1 MIIIALFIN
10 FIFAQIVPFET
21 SNIFSEKNDKI
32 ETIYIDDHS
41 LGENLDFRLEE
52 NSNIIF
58 VANKQI
64 FETNILTDSVDTY
77 KVSLSYDNIPDESK
91 FFIIDSNSDVVI
103 GPFYIHS
110 NKKQLD
116 IGPIHSSDFI
126 VQCVLPSSFNL
137 IDYSIKII
145 KVSSLEELDLDNK
158 KHYSQIPRNRDN
170 PVIVV
175 TGFWPPTNEMI
186 RHFSQDSTLNQE
198 GWQGENWRELG
209 YDIIAFFPEFEDPDC
224 NNCGQGYGNFEVDY
238 QDTSEDFWSLIPN
251 LNPISIITFSR
262 GYIDYSWELEYNY
275 YNRTNWYGDYFSPI
289 YPTPNPPDDN
299 VDVNFLRNSTLPMQ
313 SIVDAV
319 NSSNLELN
327 SYIDINGDPGRF
339 VSEFMGYHGVW
350 YHDLYEFDSENPC
363 FLSGHV
369 HVGGLIDWDT
379 ARNAAEI
386 TIENVIQELDNYI
399 YILGDVNSDQNI
411 DVLDIV
417 NTVAHILGNDILVG
431 SSYYAGD
438 MNSNGIINIQDII
451 LIVNLIL

>member
-64 FETNILTDSVDTY
+64 FETNILTESVDTY

-319 NSSNLELN
+319 NSSNLALN

>member
-1 MIIIALFIN
+1 
-10 FIFAQIVPFET
+10 
-21 SNIFSEKNDKI
+21 
-32 ETIYIDDHS
+32 
-41 LGENLDFRLEE
+41 
-52 NSNIIF
+52 
-58 VANKQI
+58 
-64 FETNILTDSVDTY
+64 
-77 KVSLSYDNIPDESK
+77 
-91 FFIIDSNSDVVI
+91 
-103 GPFYIHS
+103 
-110 NKKQLD
+110 
-116 IGPIHSSDFI
+116 
-126 VQCVLPSSFNL
+126 
-137 IDYSIKII
+137 
-145 KVSSLEELDLDNK
+145 
-158 KHYSQIPRNRDN
+158 
-170 PVIVV
+170 
-175 TGFWPPTNEMI
+175 MI
-186 RHFSQDSTLNQE
+186 RHFSQDTALNQE
-198 GWQGENWRELG
+198 GWQGENWRESG
-209 YDIIAFFPEFEDPDC
+209 YDIVAFFPEFEDPDC

-238 QDTSEDFWSLIPN
+238 QDTSQDFWSLIPN

-289 YPTPNPPDDN
+289 YPTPNPPDNN

-369 HVGGLIDWDT
+369 HVGGLIDWGT

-417 NTVAHILGNDILVG
+417 NTVAHILGSDILVG

-451 LIVNLIL
+451 LIINLIL

>member
-1 MIIIALFIN
+1 M
-10 FIFAQIVPFET
+10 
-21 SNIFSEKNDKI
+21 
-32 ETIYIDDHS
+32 
-41 LGENLDFRLEE
+41 
-52 NSNIIF
+52 
-58 VANKQI
+58 
-64 FETNILTDSVDTY
+64 
-77 KVSLSYDNIPDESK
+77 
-91 FFIIDSNSDVVI
+91 
-103 GPFYIHS
+103 
-110 NKKQLD
+110 
-116 IGPIHSSDFI
+116 
-126 VQCVLPSSFNL
+126 
-137 IDYSIKII
+137 
-145 KVSSLEELDLDNK
+145 
-158 KHYSQIPRNRDN
+158 
-170 PVIVV
+170 
-175 TGFWPPTNEMI
+175 
-186 RHFSQDSTLNQE
+186 
-198 GWQGENWRELG
+198 
-209 YDIIAFFPEFEDPDC
+209 
-224 NNCGQGYGNFEVDY
+224 
-238 QDTSEDFWSLIPN
+238 IPN
-251 LNPISIITFSR
+251 LNPISVITFSR

-350 YHDLYEFDSENPC
+350 YHDLYEFDSENHC

>member
-10 FIFAQIVPFET
+10 FIFAQVVPFET

-64 FETNILTDSVDTY
+64 FETNILTESVDTY

-103 GPFYIHS
+103 GPFYIHN

-158 KHYSQIPRNRDN
+158 KHHSQIPRNRDN

-198 GWQGENWRELG
+198 GWQG
-209 YDIIAFFPEFEDPDC
+209 
-224 NNCGQGYGNFEVDY
+224 
-238 QDTSEDFWSLIPN
+238 
-251 LNPISIITFSR
+251 
-262 GYIDYSWELEYNY
+262 
-275 YNRTNWYGDYFSPI
+275 
-289 YPTPNPPDDN
+289 
-299 VDVNFLRNSTLPMQ
+299 
-313 SIVDAV
+313 
-319 NSSNLELN
+319 
-327 SYIDINGDPGRF
+327 
-339 VSEFMGYHGVW
+339 
-350 YHDLYEFDSENPC
+350 
-363 FLSGHV
+363 
-369 HVGGLIDWDT
+369 
-379 ARNAAEI
+379 
-386 TIENVIQELDNYI
+386 
-399 YILGDVNSDQNI
+399 
-411 DVLDIV
+411 
-417 NTVAHILGNDILVG
+417 
-431 SSYYAGD
+431 
-438 MNSNGIINIQDII
+438 
-451 LIVNLIL
+451 